1 MLSFAINNFVKL
13 IKKKMRKKNVT
24 IALTAFLMFAGVS
37 SVTAQETTPT
47 EKKPFG
53 VWLTKTPW
61 IVGFGG
67 EIIDDNNSS
76 KIFRSLTKYTYYPAK
91 FTAEKVLKKGWSAQ
105 FAFASTSLNPHNYL
119 GIDLNGKYDFNN
131 LIGDTKWFDPF
142 AVLGLGYT
150 YRDLTPL
157 ASNDDPKSSS
167 NLVNFNA
174 GLGANLWIFPN
185 VAITGQG
192 LAKFTKNNYLQASL
206 GLSFRIGNCP
216 TNKCEATPKTKEAE
230 DALQHLRGIINK

>member
-1 MLSFAINNFVKL
+1 
-13 IKKKMRKKNVT
+13 MRKKNVT

-37 SVTAQETTPT
+37 SITAQEATPT

-61 IVGFGG
+61 IVSFGADM
-67 EIIDDNNSS
+67 IDDNNNS
-76 KIFRSLTKYTYYPAK
+76 KIFRSLKEYSYYPAK

-142 AVLGLGYT
+142 GVLGLGYT
-150 YRDLTPL
+150 YRDLTPMTK
-157 ASNDDPKSSS
+157 NDNPSSS
-167 NLVNFNA
+167 LNSINFNA
-174 GLGANLWIFPN
+174 GLGANFWLFPN
-185 VAITGQG
+185 MGITAQG
-192 LAKFTKNNYLQASL
+192 LAKFSKNNYLQASL
-206 GLSFRIGNCP
+206 GLVFKIGNCQAP
-216 TNKCEATPKTKEAE
+216 KCEATPKTKEAE